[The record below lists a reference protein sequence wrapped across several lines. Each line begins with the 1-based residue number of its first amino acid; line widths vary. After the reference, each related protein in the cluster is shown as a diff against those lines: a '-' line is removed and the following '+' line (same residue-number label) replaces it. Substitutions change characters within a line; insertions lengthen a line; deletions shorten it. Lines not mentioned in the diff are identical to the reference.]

1 VSAAAR
7 YVSMVEGGTWFDCS
21 DDSKRNVDVCSAWDP
36 WGRPLGGGDFRLECE
51 GRAATKSELSPTT
64 ALSSDGRI
72 YMIYLNGKDGAQS
85 RTLVPVTRD
94 GKGDCP
100 YRVTVSHPEVP
111 SGTASA
117 PRGGRSRAAVPLR

>member
-1 VSAAAR
+1 MSAAAR

-21 DDSKRNVDVCSAWDP
+21 VDSKRNVDVCSAWDP

-72 YMIYLNGKDGAQS
+72 Y
-85 RTLVPVTRD
+85 
-94 GKGDCP
+94 
-100 YRVTVSHPEVP
+100 
-111 SGTASA
+111 
-117 PRGGRSRAAVPLR
+117 